1 MLRNASRVTLPHFA
15 VLLPVTPS
23 LQTSSP
29 LNPNATN
36 HHRDTGD
43 RPYGSEREIKSVIEN
58 RLKVSQCESLEQE
71 TSNSVI
77 FTE

>member
-1 MLRNASRVTLPHFA
+1 MLRNAPRVTLPHFA
-15 VLLPVTPS
+15 VLPATPS

-36 HHRDTGD
+36 RHRDMGD
-43 RPYGSEREIKSVIEN
+43 RPYGSEREIKAVIEN
-58 RLKVSQCESLEQE
+58 RLKVSESESFEQE
-71 TSNSVI
+71 ISNSVI